1 LREKH
6 ERLFASVY
14 ANDETAISAWC
25 FRVDS
30 ERVGTAGPAGQTGPP
45 YVGDL
50 VDRWIGAG
58 RGGRTPTRLPSAD
71 FESAA
76 SASSAIPAW
85 HVLLSLTPFP
95 PSPHLCRRESLGY
108 SVRPNS
114 PDAEGVQSRISTE
127 DRYVAG
133 KCLGSDHGIERI
145 TILGC
150 EPSGGVRSRHQSE
163 GVYNQRD
170 S

>member
-1 LREKH
+1 MREKQ

-71 FESAA
+71 FESLFGLKA
-76 SASSAIPAW
+76 
-85 HVLLSLTPFP
+85 P
-95 PSPHLCRRESLGY
+95 PRTALHNAEQRLCYQFLGP
-108 SVRPNS
+108 VFHI
-114 PDAEGVQSRISTE
+114 A
-127 DRYVAG
+127 
-133 KCLGSDHGIERI
+133 
-145 TILGC
+145 
-150 EPSGGVRSRHQSE
+150 
-163 GVYNQRD
+163 
-170 S
+170 